1 MKYKQSQIHI
11 FLINLLVFFILM
23 NVCISQ
29 SPQTLVNIRI
39 SFSNNGTHTTFSLTS
54 AQGGSIS
61 NSWLAVGLNNA
72 GQMVC

>member
-1 MKYKQSQIHI
+1 
-11 FLINLLVFFILM
+11 M
-23 NVCISQ
+23 NVCILQ

-39 SFSNNGTHTTFSLTS
+39 SFSNNGTHTSFALTS

-72 GQMVC
+72 GLMVC